1 MEASKEKIKIIK
13 LEDLPKQIGKEVH
26 VNGASIALFH
36 LTSGEVHAVGSK
48 CPHAGGPLAEGIV
61 SGEFVFCPLHN
72 RKISLLTGEVQ
83 APDDGCVTTYE
94 TEVIDGYVHIT
105 V

>member
-13 LEDLPKQIGKEVH
+13 LEDLPKQIGKEIH
-26 VNGASIALFH
+26 VNGEAIALFH
-36 LTSGEVHAVGSK
+36 LTNGEVQAIGSR

-72 RKISLLTGEVQ
+72 RKISLVTGEVQ
-83 APDDGCVTTYE
+83 EPDDGCVTTYE